1 MNLAKALREFGVGV
15 LGVSITCLRLFL
27 FGYRRISKLV
37 HKSETSRQAIWILGN
52 GPSCAAILSAD
63 NYPWSLNKEAVMAVN
78 HFSDSPFFMKIRPS
92 YYIISAPELLWQ
104 PENALKPIYIENR
117 NRLIKSLA
125 DQVDWKMELLLPAR
139 ARYAKWW
146 QVQILKNPNL
156 TIRYYS
162 HLPADGPS
170 WFKNL
175 VFGLQLGI
183 PRPHNVVI
191 PGIMTSIWMGFKEIN
206 LLGVEHSWIPTLA
219 VDEENEVTLN
229 HQHFYDETPKVN
241 KMFYEGKRTRKLH
254 EVLEKFY
261 YTFRSYWEIRYFS
274 DKAGVKI
281 TNFTPSSFID
291 AFPKKKI

>member
-1 MNLAKALREFGVGV
+1 MNVVKTLRQAGIGVFGI
-15 LGVSITCLRLFL
+15 LITITRLCLMGF
-27 FGYRRISKLV
+27 RRISRL
-37 HKSETSRQAIWILGN
+37 SRNPKRSNGTVWILGN
-52 GPSCAAILSAD
+52 GPSCHTIVSLETL
-63 NYPWSLNKEAVMAVN
+63 PWSASDDAVMAVN
-78 HFSDSPFFMKIRPS
+78 HFSDSRFFEEIKPS
-92 YYIISAPELLWQ
+92 HYIISAPELLWL
-104 PENALKPIYIENR
+104 PEKSIKGIYVENR
-117 NRLIKSLA
+117 NRLIKTLSE
-125 DQVDWKMELLLPAR
+125 QVTWKMDLLLPAK
-139 ARYAKWW
+139 AMSANWW
-146 QVQILKNPNL
+146 KAPIFNNSNITVK
-156 TIRYYS
+156 YYS
-162 HLPADGPS
+162 HLPIDGPD

-175 VFGLQLGI
+175 LFGLQFGL

-219 VDEENEVTLN
+219 VDDENEVTLN
-229 HQHFYDETPKVN
+229 HQHFYDETPKIN

-291 AFPKKKI
+291 AFPKKKL